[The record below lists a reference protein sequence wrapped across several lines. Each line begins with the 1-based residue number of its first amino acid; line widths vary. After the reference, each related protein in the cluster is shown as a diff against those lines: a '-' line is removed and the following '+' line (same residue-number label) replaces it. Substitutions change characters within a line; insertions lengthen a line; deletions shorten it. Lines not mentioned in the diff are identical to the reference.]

1 MKQVIQ
7 DLKKIFEEEG
17 DIDVAAQSLSEA
29 QKRLS
34 KQAARNVML
43 DIKDFVEGQIDE
55 TQLSLYLR
63 QHGF

>member
-17 DIDVAAQSLSEA
+17 DIDVAAQSLSES